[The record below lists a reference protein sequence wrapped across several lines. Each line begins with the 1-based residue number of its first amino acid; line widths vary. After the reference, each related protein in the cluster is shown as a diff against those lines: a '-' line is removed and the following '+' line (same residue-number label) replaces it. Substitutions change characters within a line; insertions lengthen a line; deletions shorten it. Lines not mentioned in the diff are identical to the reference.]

1 MDNLTLFAGFAGITA
16 LWSQIRSILDRLR
29 GLFIQRTTLNGH
41 VAYTV
46 TDFLYAKTRVWRW
59 GDAFIRSE
67 STWVRP
73 RQRVMEVAY
82 ETASVA
88 PVVSLWRRWPFLF
101 CSPSHPQG
109 ATSVPDS
116 TDRVV
121 LFTLRGTVNV
131 SALIEEAI
139 DWQSMKETTGRRYRV
154 RHIGGKREAQV
165 PQNAYGQPANTL
177 VAPQSERMRPGT
189 RYLHWDEHDIGAPR
203 PDDPFKSYALCP
215 ETAACREDFQR
226 WRQLKSWYLER
237 GIPWRRGHLLYG
249 TPGTGKT
256 ALVRAIAQE
265 ADFPVYAFDLNA
277 LGNEEFRHA
286 WNDMQESAPC
296 IALIEDIDGV
306 FHGRE
311 NVLAQQEGMRSSLT
325 FDCLLNAIGGIETAD
340 GVFLVITTNKP
351 DLLDEALGKPTGT
364 GTGTST
370 RPGRLDRTFLVPP
383 LDDQGRASILRRICG
398 TCSDDD
404 VRATAGM
411 SAAQT
416 TEHAITKALNAMW
429 TPETPDCL
437 PVSSS
442 PNFKVS

>member
-1 MDNLTLFAGFAGITA
+1 MRNAEEPPDLSRTLNTAQSMDNLTLFAGFAGITA
-16 LWSQIRSILDRLR
+16 LWSQMRSILDRLR

-88 PVVSLWRRWPFLF
+88 PVVS
-101 CSPSHPQG
+101 
-109 ATSVPDS
+109 V
-116 TDRVV
+116 
-121 LFTLRGTVNV
+121 
-131 SALIEEAI
+131 
-139 DWQSMKETTGRRYRV
+139 
-154 RHIGGKREAQV
+154 
-165 PQNAYGQPANTL
+165 
-177 VAPQSERMRPGT
+177 
-189 RYLHWDEHDIGAPR
+189 
-203 PDDPFKSYALCP
+203 
-215 ETAACREDFQR
+215 
-226 WRQLKSWYLER
+226 
-237 GIPWRRGHLLYG
+237 WRRGHLLYG

-265 ADFPVYAFDLNA
+265 ADFPVYAFDLST

-364 GTGTST
+364 GTST

-429 TPETPDCL
+429 TPETPAA
-437 PVSSS
+437 
-442 PNFKVS
+442 